1 MIRAR
6 PCLAFGNRVAAC
18 GVWRLSRKRNRVT
31 RLDANGQLEDP
42 TLQVRFERIT
52 KELRCLVCQN
62 ESIAD
67 SNVELASDLRRQVRE
82 MLVAGKS
89 DDAIFK
95 FMTDRYGEFVRF
107 GPPLSAE
114 TLLIWGAPFIV
125 LLLGVVIIYR
135 VVRAIAR
142 ACRWTNDYLPRRR
155 SLHGCDC
162 RGSGRRTAAA
172 RSSTAALSARS
183 QRCLVIGAA
192 AGLYPL
198 WSNWNWHA
206 PAAAPA
212 APEPDVLAMVAKLEQ
227 HMRDQPE

>member
-1 MIRAR
+1 MIPRAQVW
-6 PCLAFGNRVAAC
+6 PLGIALLLAAFSAFAQTE
-18 GVWRLSRKRNRVT
+18 SVT

-67 SNVELASDLRRQVRE
+67 SNVELASDLRRQVQE

-107 GPPLSAE
+107 GPPLSAK
-114 TLLIWGAPFIV
+114 TLLIWGAPFIA

-135 VVRAIAR
+135 VAR
-142 ACRWTNDYLPRRR
+142 NR
-155 SLHGCDC
+155 S
-162 RGSGRRTAAA
+162 RM
-172 RSSTAALSARS
+172 
-183 QRCLVIGAA
+183 
-192 AGLYPL
+192 PL
-198 WSNWNWHA
+198 D
-206 PAAAPA
+206 
-212 APEPDVLAMVAKLEQ
+212 E
-227 HMRDQPE
+227 